1 MRSKI
6 NLYLLLTGASYLL
19 YCLIAFYIKAGN
31 MANFWIMF
39 CVTTATYIYLFASLS
54 LIEEKCPD
62 RKSSILSVPAVNS
75 IVLHFYI
82 QVFIS
87 IIFHVLSE
95 FIRDMSMFPPIAVSI
110 CSIAGMCFVDF
121 YSDESTKIGIIEE
134 SDIPDERYFSTCI
147 LYIEHVSETAG
158 FDALTEAMNRLKAL
172 VKRIDIPNSD
182 VSSLQSISLDI
193 SAKCIAVEDAINR
206 KDASKVLVISRE
218 ILSLCDKIEKRASV
232 AIICFKEEEFYQK
245 NNDIAMAQI
254 DLILDQLEVD
264 DEEDIVKAEFDLK
277 DDMRFKKALMFAEDD
292 YAEVLNAY
300 AKEVEEKLKKQK
312 SGVAKKKERLEK
324 RAIFLTWSG
333 LPAVLLSG
341 VLIFCVWYFGV
352 QPKGL
357 SYTVNE
363 DGKTVTITG
372 YNTFCGNEVV
382 IPEQIHGKKVTV
394 IGDKSFK
401 DCGEVTSVSIP
412 QTVTLIMH
420 SSFKYCDSLDT
431 VYLPKALTQIQAYAF
446 DECTALA
453 TVYFEGSEE
462 EWEKLTIIK
471 YGNEVVNHDET
482 RNKAT
487 VIYDYKYGG

>member
-1 MRSKI
+1 MKSKI

-31 MANFWIMF
+31 VANFWIIF
-39 CVTTATYIYLFASLS
+39 SVTTATYIYLFVSLS

-87 IIFHVLSE
+87 VAFHVISE
-95 FIRDMSMFPPIAVSI
+95 FVPNMSMFPPIAVSI
-110 CSIAGMCFVDF
+110 CTIIGMCFVDF
-121 YSDESTKIGIIEE
+121 YSDESTRIGIIEE

-147 LYIEHVSETAG
+147 LYIEHVCETAG

-172 VKRIDIPNSD
+172 VKRIDIQNSD
-182 VSSLQSISLDI
+182 TSSLQSISLDI
-193 SAKCIAVEDAINR
+193 SAKCIAVEDAVNR

-232 AIICFKEEEFYQK
+232 AIICFKEEEFYTK

-264 DEEDIVKAEFDLK
+264 DEEDIVKAQFDLR
-277 DDMRFKKALMFAEDD
+277 DDIRFKKALMFADEEYTQILNE
-292 YAEVLNAY
+292 YAD
-300 AKEVEEKLKKQK
+300 EVEEKLKKQK
-312 SGVAKKKERLEK
+312 SGAAQKKARLEK
-324 RAIFLTWSG
+324 RVALLTWSG
-333 LPAVLLSG
+333 LPAVLLT
-341 VLIFCVWYFGV
+341 VVIIFCTWYFGV

-357 SYTVNE
+357 SYEVNE

-372 YNTFCGNEVV
+372 YNPFCGNEVV
-382 IPEQIHGKKVTV
+382 IPQEIHGKTVTV

-401 DCGEVTSVSIP
+401 DCGDVTSVSIP
-412 QTVTLIMH
+412 QSVTLIMH
-420 SSFKYCDSLDT
+420 SSFKYCNSLQT
-431 VYLPKALTQIQAYAF
+431 LYLPKGLTQIQAYAF
-446 DECTALA
+446 DECPALSS
-453 TVYFEGSEE
+453 VYFEGSEE
-462 EWEKLTIIK
+462 QWEELTIIK
-471 YGNEVVNHDET
+471 YGNEVINHDDEK
-482 RNKAT
+482 NKAT
-487 VIYDYKYGG
+487 VIYNYRYGE